1 MIPQF
6 YVLPGPS
13 QSRYSVTLLLSTE
26 LPGPSQA
33 HHCAIPWFYGL
44 PGPSQPHHCVLPWFY
59 GLPGPSQFN
68 HSMISLFYNLPGPS
82 QPHHCVTTWFRGLP
96 GPPKP
101 TVLPSH
107 PSLTF
112 HDPPSRDPTFL
123 SPSRTPQTPP
133 APPPPGAPG
142 PEDPTWRRAMAA
154 GMQRPP
160 PTPRT
165 PHPRSRRHHAVP
177 RALTEHE
184 HGARAHH
191 GGGDGCKRERG
202 AAAERSGAASH
213 GPHFAPPP
221 QRLAPPTG
229 PPGPIR
235 GRAVGRAANRKR
247 SELSGSGEGR

>member
-1 MIPQF
+1 MVLWPSRTLPIQPF
-6 YVLPGPS
+6 YDFIVLQPS
-13 QSRYSVTLLLSTE
+13 RTLSTPP
-26 LPGPSQA
+26 LCDHMVPWPSRTPKTNCA
-33 HHCAIPWFYGL
+33 AIPPF
-44 PGPSQPHHCVLPWFY
+44 S
-59 GLPGPSQFN
+59 
-68 HSMISLFYNLPGPS
+68 NLP
-82 QPHHCVTTWFRGLP
+82 R
-96 GPPKP
+96 PPP
-101 TVLPSH
+101 T
-107 PSLTF
+107 
-112 HDPPSRDPTFL
+112 PPSRDPTFL